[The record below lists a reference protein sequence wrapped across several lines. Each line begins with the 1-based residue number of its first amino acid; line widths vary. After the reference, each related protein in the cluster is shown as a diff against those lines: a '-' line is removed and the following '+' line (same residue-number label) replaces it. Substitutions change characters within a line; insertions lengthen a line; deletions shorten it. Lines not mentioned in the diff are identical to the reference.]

1 MGDIIDL
8 FETET
13 PEPPASITL
22 PPEIKFDAV
31 EKAWKSNTPEPAFT
45 IVSKKKITGTEH
57 KLITAILDKITSFKS
72 KYGNEEQ
79 VIKELLGLKKT
90 ALEALA
96 SNFGITS
103 VSQLKKQNLNFNIKD
118 NYEVEL
124 LRRRSERG
132 TS

>member
-1 MGDIIDL
+1 MKQKHQRYLGRYRILIM
-8 FETET
+8 
-13 PEPPASITL
+13 
-22 PPEIKFDAV
+22 
-31 EKAWKSNTPEPAFT
+31 SNTPEPAFT